1 MGSQD
6 MAPMG
11 MQAGGE
17 VDAMPSAEQAAEQLL
32 MARQTAEDPTEK
44 AQAEKMIRAS
54 EIASENPLAELAAQT
69 PHWPT

>member
-32 MARQTAEDPTEK
+32 MARQEAEDPTERRLTEK
-44 AQAEKMIRAS
+44 AIEGAQ
-54 EIASENPLAELAAQT
+54 IAQESELASLAQQIAAA
-69 PHWPT
+69 